1 MSQNTFSGYTIL
13 HHTHRSLYCLPH
25 CLPHH
30 CVITIILSGGSNK
43 SKDTKEKGR
52 EEGKEGGRE
61 EDMKRDG
68 QVVDKKDAKE
78 SGSVD
83 VDDDAPTSP
92 TSPTTVLISIN
103 SPTTRTTTED
113 KHHISP
119 TEGGPINASNNAN
132 SSGTINSTI
141 IPTAAPSS
149 GSRKGSLKGSGKGSG
164 SGSGVSADP
173 VDSTEVL
180 KKSGPKNGGML
191 TSIERKKLALVTKN
205 RRNSWSGKSPV
216 KPFGLISPQP
226 SGKLT
231 LLSPEAVELG
241 LGLGLVHPLAVSP
254 IFSPGG
260 PSPRIDLYK
269 SASVDVYDHDNS
281 NDNGNDNSNDNGSG
295 NRSDRESLA
304 QRRAKVNR
312 RRSAPLFVH
321 YNEREGSDA
330 SGNEDETTE
339 LEDEEGK
346 GQSLNSKPNS
356 KSSSK
361 PNSNSK
367 ILLSPR
373 GNLSPL
379 FSPYASRPIPP
390 FDGSAGGTPR
400 PTSEA
405 NPGIIR
411 SPSNLSRPNL
421 PAIHDGSSSSSR
433 GTDGHSK
440 QSAVNDGGSGNDK
453 DDVSTTSI
461 TSSLGNSSQH
471 KNHDKANAGKET
483 SDSEHHGN
491 RSSSNSGSSSSRV
504 RENHPSAVIVSPQ
517 ENNSTSVRRGAVQVP
532 SPAHPPSV
540 GQTNASPSSTIPPP
554 NGVGES
560 VLIPGD
566 LTGNLSTL
574 RQFTTVRKFH
584 TATKKM
590 GVRNP
595 QRRGKHGEIMTPS
608 FTNLYE
614 KGQSQSLPY
623 IFTLP

>member
-1 MSQNTFSGYTIL
+1 MSQNTRSGYTIL

-25 CLPHH
+25 CLSHH

-52 EEGKEGGRE
+52 EEGKEGERE
-61 EDMKRDG
+61 EDTKRDG

-78 SGSVD
+78 RGGVD
-83 VDDDAPTSP
+83 VDDAAPTSP
-92 TSPTTVLISIN
+92 TSPTTVLITIN
-103 SPTTRTTTED
+103 SPTTGPTTED
-113 KHHISP
+113 QHHISP

-164 SGSGVSADP
+164 SGSGMNADP
-173 VDSTEVL
+173 VESKEVL

-216 KPFGLISPQP
+216 KPFGLLSPQP

-231 LLSPEAVELG
+231 LISPEVV
-241 LGLGLVHPLAVSP
+241 GLGLVHPLAVSP

-260 PSPRIDLYK
+260 PSPRMDFYK

-281 NDNGNDNSNDNGSG
+281 NDNSNDNGNDNGGGNSNDGGG

-321 YNEREGSDA
+321 YNEREGSEA

-390 FDGSAGGTPR
+390 YDGSAGGTPR
-400 PTSEA
+400 PTSKA
-405 NPGIIR
+405 NPGIIC
-411 SPSNLSRPNL
+411 PSL
-421 PAIHDGSSSSSR
+421 PAINDGSSSR
-433 GTDGHSK
+433 GIDGHSK
-440 QSAVNDGGSGNDK
+440 SSGGNDGGPGNDK

-471 KNHDKANAGKET
+471 KKHDKPSEGKET

-491 RSSSNSGSSSSRV
+491 RSNISGSSSSRV
-504 RENHPSAVIVSPQ
+504 RENHPNTTTALPQ
-517 ENNSTSVRRGAVQVP
+517 ETNSTSVRRGAVQVP

-540 GQTNASPSSTIPPP
+540 GQTSASPSPSSTIPPP
-554 NGVGES
+554 NGGGES

-595 QRRGKHGEIMTPS
+595 QRRGKHGERTTFLRNNNIVTS
-608 FTNLYE
+608 VFTNH
-614 KGQSQSLPY
+614 Y
-623 IFTLP
+623 I